1 MGLELKVEQKQRVY
15 QKQIEQARILQ
26 MNAQEIAVYIQEV
39 ALENPLIEVEELAE
53 APLEE
58 LVREDMRKSDET
70 GVTAS
75 EDTDWSYA
83 GGHQLLE
90 DWWTLQEESLVDIIH
105 QQLLTMP
112 IGEKEKKI
120 VEKLAGSLDSRGYL
134 EISVKKL
141 AEYIPCSVRE
151 LRSALEILKSLEP
164 AGIGAADL
172 KECLILQLKRQK
184 DSRLAITLVKNYLE
198 DLSKHKIS
206 AIAKELGEEEAAVR
220 DAFSRI
226 RTLNPKPGRIY
237 GRNTGGY
244 VIPDIIVSKEH
255 GKYIAELNEAVYR
268 ELRLNEFYVK
278 LRDSKEAEVREYI
291 MQKQA
296 QAEWLRAC
304 IEQRSHTLQRIA
316 DILVDFQRMFLD
328 SGKDMKPIR
337 QKDVAQI
344 MEVNE
349 STISRAVKGK
359 YLQCGWGVYALSDF
373 MPKGTEEV
381 SSDSVKLMLRNF
393 IQSEDKKK
401 PLSDQKLAQK
411 LGEEGIQI
419 SRRTVAKYRMQMN
432 ILDAAGRRGG
442 VLILHNKNRIGLCGC
457 TLVQRWTEIQPF
469 LFFLKRFQ

>member
-226 RTLNPKPGRIY
+226 RTASLSKCRLSLHLHFH
-237 GRNTGGY
+237 
-244 VIPDIIVSKEH
+244 VITRLLLIFCIHIQADTFI
-255 GKYIAELNEAVYR
+255 
-268 ELRLNEFYVK
+268 LRMIHYAFFF
-278 LRDSKEAEVREYI
+278 
-291 MQKQA
+291 
-296 QAEWLRAC
+296 
-304 IEQRSHTLQRIA
+304 A
-316 DILVDFQRMFLD
+316 DIHSIDL
-328 SGKDMKPIR
+328 
-337 QKDVAQI
+337 
-344 MEVNE
+344 
-349 STISRAVKGK
+349 
-359 YLQCGWGVYALSDF
+359 YLQHSF
-373 MPKGTEEV
+373 
-381 SSDSVKLMLRNF
+381 
-393 IQSEDKKK
+393 
-401 PLSDQKLAQK
+401 
-411 LGEEGIQI
+411 
-419 SRRTVAKYRMQMN
+419 
-432 ILDAAGRRGG
+432 
-442 VLILHNKNRIGLCGC
+442 
-457 TLVQRWTEIQPF
+457 
-469 LFFLKRFQ
+469 

>member
-1 MGLELKVEQKQRVY
+1 M
-15 QKQIEQARILQ
+15 
-26 MNAQEIAVYIQEV
+26 
-39 ALENPLIEVEELAE
+39 
-53 APLEE
+53 
-58 LVREDMRKSDET
+58 
-70 GVTAS
+70 
-75 EDTDWSYA
+75 
-83 GGHQLLE
+83 
-90 DWWTLQEESLVDIIH
+90 
-105 QQLLTMP
+105 
-112 IGEKEKKI
+112 
-120 VEKLAGSLDSRGYL
+120 DSRGYL

-141 AEYIPCSVRE
+141 AEYIQCSVRE

-432 ILDAAGRRGG
+432 ILDAAGRRG
-442 VLILHNKNRIGLCGC
+442 
-457 TLVQRWTEIQPF
+457 EF
-469 LFFLKRFQ
+469 

>member
-432 ILDAAGRRGG
+432 IITSA
-442 VLILHNKNRIGLCGC
+442 
-457 TLVQRWTEIQPF
+457 TLVVSY
-469 LFFLKRFQ
+469 

>member
-419 SRRTVAKYRMQMN
+419 SRRTVAKYRMQMK
-432 ILDAAGRRGG
+432 ILDAAGRRG
-442 VLILHNKNRIGLCGC
+442 
-457 TLVQRWTEIQPF
+457 EF
-469 LFFLKRFQ
+469 

>member
-164 AGIGAADL
+164 TGIGAADL

-432 ILDAAGRRGG
+432 ILDAAGRRG
-442 VLILHNKNRIGLCGC
+442 
-457 TLVQRWTEIQPF
+457 EF
-469 LFFLKRFQ
+469 

>member
-237 GRNTGGY
+237 GRNTGGD

-349 STISRAVKGK
+349 
-359 YLQCGWGVYALSDF
+359 
-373 MPKGTEEV
+373 
-381 SSDSVKLMLRNF
+381 
-393 IQSEDKKK
+393 
-401 PLSDQKLAQK
+401 
-411 LGEEGIQI
+411 
-419 SRRTVAKYRMQMN
+419 
-432 ILDAAGRRGG
+432 
-442 VLILHNKNRIGLCGC
+442 
-457 TLVQRWTEIQPF
+457 
-469 LFFLKRFQ
+469 

>member
-105 QQLLTMP
+105 QQLLTISEM
-112 IGEKEKKI
+112 GKEKKI

-134 EISVKKL
+134 EISVKKTGRVHTMFG
-141 AEYIPCSVRE
+141 AGTSEC
-151 LRSALEILKSLEP
+151 AGDTEIIG
-164 AGIGAADL
+164 AGRNRAADL

-244 VIPDIIVSKEH
+244 VIPRYYCVKRTW
-255 GKYIAELNEAVYR
+255 KYIAELNEAVYR

-432 ILDAAGRRGG
+432 ILDAAGEKGG
-442 VLILHNKNRIGLCGC
+442 SSDIA
-457 TLVQRWTEIQPF
+457 Q
-469 LFFLKRFQ
+469 

>member
-184 DSRLAITLVKNYLE
+184 D
-198 DLSKHKIS
+198 S

-432 ILDAAGRRGG
+432 ILDAAGRRG
-442 VLILHNKNRIGLCGC
+442 
-457 TLVQRWTEIQPF
+457 EF
-469 LFFLKRFQ
+469 

>member
-184 DSRLAITLVKNYLE
+184 DSRLAITLVKN
-198 DLSKHKIS
+198 
-206 AIAKELGEEEAAVR
+206 
-220 DAFSRI
+220 FSNCK
-226 RTLNPKPGRIY
+226 RTGR
-237 GRNTGGY
+237 G
-244 VIPDIIVSKEH
+244 
-255 GKYIAELNEAVYR
+255 
-268 ELRLNEFYVK
+268 
-278 LRDSKEAEVREYI
+278 
-291 MQKQA
+291 
-296 QAEWLRAC
+296 
-304 IEQRSHTLQRIA
+304 
-316 DILVDFQRMFLD
+316 
-328 SGKDMKPIR
+328 
-337 QKDVAQI
+337 
-344 MEVNE
+344 
-349 STISRAVKGK
+349 
-359 YLQCGWGVYALSDF
+359 
-373 MPKGTEEV
+373 
-381 SSDSVKLMLRNF
+381 
-393 IQSEDKKK
+393 
-401 PLSDQKLAQK
+401 
-411 LGEEGIQI
+411 
-419 SRRTVAKYRMQMN
+419 
-432 ILDAAGRRGG
+432 RGG
-442 VLILHNKNRIGLCGC
+442 GKRRIFQNQNPESKTRKNIWEKHRGVCNTRYYC
-457 TLVQRWTEIQPF
+457 V
-469 LFFLKRFQ
+469 KRTWKIYSGIE

>member
-184 DSRLAITLVKNYLE
+184 DSRLAITLVK
-198 DLSKHKIS
+198 
-206 AIAKELGEEEAAVR
+206 
-220 DAFSRI
+220 
-226 RTLNPKPGRIY
+226 
-237 GRNTGGY
+237 NTGGY

-432 ILDAAGRRGG
+432 ILDAAGRRG
-442 VLILHNKNRIGLCGC
+442 
-457 TLVQRWTEIQPF
+457 EF
-469 LFFLKRFQ
+469 

>member
-432 ILDAAGRRGG
+432 ILDAAGRWG
-442 VLILHNKNRIGLCGC
+442 
-457 TLVQRWTEIQPF
+457 EF
-469 LFFLKRFQ
+469 

>member
-1 MGLELKVEQKQRVY
+1 M
-15 QKQIEQARILQ
+15 
-26 MNAQEIAVYIQEV
+26 
-39 ALENPLIEVEELAE
+39 
-53 APLEE
+53 
-58 LVREDMRKSDET
+58 
-70 GVTAS
+70 
-75 EDTDWSYA
+75 
-83 GGHQLLE
+83 
-90 DWWTLQEESLVDIIH
+90 
-105 QQLLTMP
+105 
-112 IGEKEKKI
+112 
-120 VEKLAGSLDSRGYL
+120 
-134 EISVKKL
+134 
-141 AEYIPCSVRE
+141 
-151 LRSALEILKSLEP
+151 
-164 AGIGAADL
+164 
-172 KECLILQLKRQK
+172 
-184 DSRLAITLVKNYLE
+184 
-198 DLSKHKIS
+198 
-206 AIAKELGEEEAAVR
+206 
-220 DAFSRI
+220 
-226 RTLNPKPGRIY
+226 
-237 GRNTGGY
+237 
-244 VIPDIIVSKEH
+244 SKEH

-401 PLSDQKLAQK
+401 PLSDQKLGA
-411 LGEEGIQI
+411 E
-419 SRRTVAKYRMQMN
+419 T
-432 ILDAAGRRGG
+432 GRRGNTD
-442 VLILHNKNRIGLCGC
+442 LKKNGGKI
-457 TLVQRWTEIQPF
+457 
-469 LFFLKRFQ
+469 

>member
-226 RTLNPKPGRIY
+226 RTLNPKPGRID

-419 SRRTVAKYRMQMN
+419 SRRTVAQYRMQMN
-432 ILDAAGRRGG
+432 ILDAEGRRG
-442 VLILHNKNRIGLCGC
+442 
-457 TLVQRWTEIQPF
+457 EF
-469 LFFLKRFQ
+469 

>member
-1 MGLELKVEQKQRVY
+1 MESLKSEIAATAARLVVEEGLEY
-15 QKQIEQARILQ
+15 
-26 MNAQEIAVYIQEV
+26 
-39 ALENPLIEVEELAE
+39 
-53 APLEE
+53 
-58 LVREDMRKSDET
+58 
-70 GVTAS
+70 
-75 EDTDWSYA
+75 
-83 GGHQLLE
+83 
-90 DWWTLQEESLVDIIH
+90 
-105 QQLLTMP
+105 
-112 IGEKEKKI
+112 
-120 VEKLAGSLDSRGYL
+120 
-134 EISVKKL
+134 
-141 AEYIPCSVRE
+141 
-151 LRSALEILKSLEP
+151 
-164 AGIGAADL
+164 GAAKRRAVKQLGLAARTALPDNDL
-172 KECLILQLKRQK
+172 
-184 DSRLAITLVKNYLE
+184 V
-198 DLSKHKIS
+198 
-206 AIAKELGEEEAAVR
+206 
-220 DAFSRI
+220 
-226 RTLNPKPGRIY
+226 
-237 GRNTGGY
+237 
-244 VIPDIIVSKEH
+244 
-255 GKYIAELNEAVYR
+255 
-268 ELRLNEFYVK
+268 
-278 LRDSKEAEVREYI
+278 EAEVREYI

-432 ILDAAGRRGG
+432 ILDAAGRRG
-442 VLILHNKNRIGLCGC
+442 
-457 TLVQRWTEIQPF
+457 EF
-469 LFFLKRFQ
+469 

>member
-206 AIAKELGEEEAAVR
+206 AIAKELGEEAAAVR

-432 ILDAAGRRGG
+432 ILDAAGRRG
-442 VLILHNKNRIGLCGC
+442 
-457 TLVQRWTEIQPF
+457 EF
-469 LFFLKRFQ
+469 

>member
-120 VEKLAGSLDSRGYL
+120 VEKLAG
-134 EISVKKL
+134 
-141 AEYIPCSVRE
+141 
-151 LRSALEILKSLEP
+151 SLEP

-432 ILDAAGRRGG
+432 ILDAAGRRG
-442 VLILHNKNRIGLCGC
+442 
-457 TLVQRWTEIQPF
+457 EF
-469 LFFLKRFQ
+469 

>member
-255 GKYIAELNEAVYR
+255 GTINE
-268 ELRLNEFYVK
+268 
-278 LRDSKEAEVREYI
+278 
-291 MQKQA
+291 
-296 QAEWLRAC
+296 
-304 IEQRSHTLQRIA
+304 
-316 DILVDFQRMFLD
+316 
-328 SGKDMKPIR
+328 
-337 QKDVAQI
+337 QI
-344 MEVNE
+344 
-349 STISRAVKGK
+349 
-359 YLQCGWGVYALSDF
+359 
-373 MPKGTEEV
+373 
-381 SSDSVKLMLRNF
+381 
-393 IQSEDKKK
+393 
-401 PLSDQKLAQK
+401 
-411 LGEEGIQI
+411 
-419 SRRTVAKYRMQMN
+419 
-432 ILDAAGRRGG
+432 
-442 VLILHNKNRIGLCGC
+442 
-457 TLVQRWTEIQPF
+457 
-469 LFFLKRFQ
+469 

>member
-1 MGLELKVEQKQRVY
+1 M
-15 QKQIEQARILQ
+15 
-26 MNAQEIAVYIQEV
+26 
-39 ALENPLIEVEELAE
+39 
-53 APLEE
+53 
-58 LVREDMRKSDET
+58 
-70 GVTAS
+70 
-75 EDTDWSYA
+75 
-83 GGHQLLE
+83 
-90 DWWTLQEESLVDIIH
+90 
-105 QQLLTMP
+105 
-112 IGEKEKKI
+112 
-120 VEKLAGSLDSRGYL
+120 
-134 EISVKKL
+134 
-141 AEYIPCSVRE
+141 
-151 LRSALEILKSLEP
+151 
-164 AGIGAADL
+164 
-172 KECLILQLKRQK
+172 
-184 DSRLAITLVKNYLE
+184 
-198 DLSKHKIS
+198 
-206 AIAKELGEEEAAVR
+206 
-220 DAFSRI
+220 
-226 RTLNPKPGRIY
+226 
-237 GRNTGGY
+237 
-244 VIPDIIVSKEH
+244 SKEH

-432 ILDAAGRRGG
+432 ILDAAGRRGSSD
-442 VLILHNKNRIGLCGC
+442 IA
-457 TLVQRWTEIQPF
+457 Q
-469 LFFLKRFQ
+469 